1 MGIERDQIVLNQ
13 VMCNKCHD
21 VITSEYRHD
30 FVKCSCGNISVDG
43 GNDYLRRVGNVDEYT
58 EKSAYM
64 GADGVVKVVE
74 FDNPKSPRVSD
85 NMRVYLRALMPIV
98 PGIILG
104 QIIVTFVATQDVSIY
119 SRISSITGTLMIAM
133 TLLFVAI
140 RLFRK

>member
-1 MGIERDQIVLNQ
+1 
-13 VMCNKCHD
+13 
-21 VITSEYRHD
+21 
-30 FVKCSCGNISVDG
+30 
-43 GNDYLRRVGNVDEYT
+43 
-58 EKSAYM
+58 
-64 GADGVVKVVE
+64 
-74 FDNPKSPRVSD
+74 
-85 NMRVYLRALMPIV
+85 MPIV